1 MPNASKNSEKLHL
14 SSIAGKNMKCVVILK
29 SGLVIPLN
37 INYTPS
43 IRAAITLLGNYP
55 RGMKTYVHKNLYIN
69 IQRSFIDNGQKP
81 EVIKKLFDKE

>member
-1 MPNASKNSEKLHL
+1 MCSNSEDWFGD
-14 SSIAGKNMKCVVILK
+14 SF
-29 SGLVIPLN
+29 N

-43 IRAAITLLGNYP
+43 IRAAITLLENYP

-81 EVIKKLFDKE
+81 EVIKKLFDKEQFKNCRISIPWITTQQQKGMNN